1 MFTNKKSKEI
11 KKARLLDLKAV
22 LLKLI
27 ETSEDEGERD
37 WLELQID
44 NVENKL
50 KEL

>member
-1 MFTNKKSKEI
+1 MIKKINKF

-27 ETSEDEGERD
+27 ETSEDESERD
-37 WLELQID
+37 WLEIKID
-44 NVENKL
+44 EVEKKL

>member
-1 MFTNKKSKEI
+1 MIKKINEF

-27 ETSEDEGERD
+27 ETSEDESERD
-37 WLELQID
+37 WLEIKID
-44 NVENKL
+44 EVEKKL